1 MTNALLFPPGFR
13 WGAATAAFQVE
24 GALAAGG
31 RTPSTWDT
39 FTAIPGRVDNGDSPA
54 DAVEHYERY
63 RDDVA
68 LMAQVG
74 LNTYRF
80 SVSWPR
86 VQPGGRGQGN
96 AAGLGFYSRLVD
108 ELLAHDI
115 TPMLTL
121 YHWDHPQEL
130 QDAGGWAQ
138 RDMTERFADYAEL
151 VARHLGDRVP
161 LWITLNEPWCTAFLG
176 HASGV
181 HAPGIADGATALT
194 VAHHL
199 NLAHGLGVQA
209 LRAVLPP
216 AALIAAAL
224 NPAPVR
230 CMVDTPEN
238 RDAVRRA
245 DALRNRIFLDPL
257 LGLDYP
263 ADLIADTAGVTD
275 WSFVR
280 DNDLKVAATAFDL
293 LGINY
298 YTPLVVAAGPGDRPD
313 PYNPWVGS
321 EDRLHPVSL
330 QGASIH
336 GLADAAGLRDLL
348 LRIQRDYPPIPVI
361 IAENG
366 VASFDEVGP
375 DGAVDDAARIAYL
388 HAHLVALHEAIA
400 TGVDVRGY
408 ITWSLMDNFEWVY
421 GYAQKFGLIHV
432 DRATQNRTIKRSGHW
447 YRQVIA
453 ANAVPPLPDPAG

>member
-1 MTNALLFPPGFR
+1 MTHPGQLAFPPGFR

-24 GALAAGG
+24 GALADGG
-31 RTPSTWDT
+31 RTPSTWDI
-39 FTAIPGRVDNGDSPA
+39 FTAQPGRVDNGDSPA
-54 DAVEHYERY
+54 DAVEHYRRY
-63 RDDVA
+63 PDDVA
-68 LMAQVG
+68 MMARLG
-74 LNTYRF
+74 LTTYRF

-86 VQPGGRGQGN
+86 VQPGGRGPGN
-96 AAGLGFYSRLVD
+96 TAGLGFYSRLVD
-108 ELLAHDI
+108 ELLSHGI
-115 TPMLTL
+115 EPMLTL

-130 QDAGGWAQ
+130 QDEGGWAE
-138 RDMTERFADYAEL
+138 RAMAERFADYAEI

-161 LWITLNEPWCTAFLG
+161 MWITVNEPWCTAFLG

-181 HAPGIADGATALT
+181 HAPGIADGATAL
-194 VAHHL
+194 VAAHHL

-209 LRAVLPP
+209 LRAALPP
-216 AALIAAAL
+216 SAQIAAAL

-230 CMVDTPEN
+230 SLHDTPED

-257 LGLDYP
+257 FGMEYP

-280 DNDLKVAATAFDL
+280 DNDLKVAASAIDL
-293 LGINY
+293 LGVNY
-298 YTPLVVAAGPGDRPD
+298 YTPLVVAAGPGEPD

-321 EDRLHPVSL
+321 EGRLHVVQLEGS
-330 QGASIH
+330 SIH
-336 GLADAAGLRDLL
+336 GLADASGLRDLL
-348 LRIQRDYPPIPVI
+348 VRIRREYSGVPIV

-366 VASFDEVGP
+366 VASPDEPGA
-375 DGAVDDAARIAYL
+375 DGTVDDPGRIAYL

-400 TGVDVRGY
+400 AGVDVRGY
-408 ITWSLMDNFEWVY
+408 ITWSLLDNFEWVY

-432 DRATQNRTIKRSGHW
+432 DRASQKRTIKRSGHW
-447 YRQVIA
+447 YRQIIA
-453 ANAVPPLPDPAG
+453 ANAVPPLPD